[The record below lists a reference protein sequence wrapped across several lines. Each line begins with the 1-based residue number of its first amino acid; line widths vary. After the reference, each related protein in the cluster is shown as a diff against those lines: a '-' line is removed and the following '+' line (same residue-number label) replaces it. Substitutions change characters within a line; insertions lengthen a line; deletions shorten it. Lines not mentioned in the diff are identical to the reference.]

1 MDRKNGFQQ
10 AFKNQY
16 QGNSSLIPAP
26 NNDNAASFPPR
37 NYNLQS
43 NRANSNKFMSKCQVS
58 NEIQGMFN
66 ILKYNNIILCH

>member
-1 MDRKNGFQQ
+1 MERNNTFQQ

-16 QGNSSLIPAP
+16 QGNGSLISAP

-43 NRANSNKFMSKCQVS
+43 NRANSNNFNKVP
-58 NEIQGMFN
+58 NEIQGMLN
-66 ILKYNNIILCH
+66 ILKCNNIILCH